1 VATISTAGKE
11 LIFEAAEY
19 ERRLGLV
26 REAMKRA
33 GLELLLLHSPENI
46 YYVAGYHT
54 LGYFGYQCL
63 AIPREGAPL
72 MIIRSF
78 EESNVRTKCWVAD
91 FAGYADDGD
100 PVDTTVAAL
109 RERGLSGK
117 RTGIEKSAW
126 FLTTAVFERLTAVL
140 ADTAWIDAS
149 KLVDR
154 VRLVKS
160 AAEIAQIR
168 RAAAMCQASLR
179 AGEAFIREGATENDV
194 AAAMHQALIAAGS
207 DYLGHPP
214 LIASGPRTGQ
224 AFATWAGR
232 RFQRGD
238 IVRIEPGACSNRYH
252 AAMMRTY
259 SIGEPSPLH
268 RAMTEASRA
277 GLETAITTMRP
288 GVSIEQVQAA
298 VVETI
303 TKAGF
308 EEYYRHR
315 SGYSIGI
322 GFPPDW
328 GEGRTLGIREGE
340 SLLLQTGMTFH
351 ITPGVAIKTV
361 VGVGVTETVV
371 VTDHGAESLID
382 YPRSLQ
388 IR

>member
-1 VATISTAGKE
+1 
-11 LIFEAAEY
+11 
-19 ERRLGLV
+19 
-26 REAMKRA
+26 MDRA

-63 AIPREGAPL
+63 AIPREAEPV
-72 MIIRSF
+72 MIIRAF

-100 PVDTTVAAL
+100 PVSTTAAAL
-109 RERGLSGK
+109 RERGLAER
-117 RTGIEKSAW
+117 RTGVEKSAW
-126 FLTTAVFERLTAVL
+126 FLTVAVYERLAAALTETRWV
-140 ADTAWIDAS
+140 DAS
-149 KLVDR
+149 RLADR

-160 AAEIAQIR
+160 AAEIEQIR
-168 RAAAMCQASLR
+168 RAAAICQASLQS
-179 AGEAFIREGATENDV
+179 GEALIQEGATENDV

-232 RFQRGD
+232 RFERGD

-259 SIGEPSPLH
+259 SIGQPSALH
-268 RAMTEASRA
+268 RALTEASRA
-277 GLETAITTMRP
+277 GLETAIAAMRP
-288 GVSIEQVQAA
+288 GVPIEQVQAA

-340 SLLLQTGMTFH
+340 SQPLEVGMTFH
-351 ITPGVAIKTV
+351 LTPGVAIKTV

-371 VTDHGAESLID
+371 LTERGAESLID
-382 YPRSLQ
+382 YPRELQ
-388 IR
+388 VR